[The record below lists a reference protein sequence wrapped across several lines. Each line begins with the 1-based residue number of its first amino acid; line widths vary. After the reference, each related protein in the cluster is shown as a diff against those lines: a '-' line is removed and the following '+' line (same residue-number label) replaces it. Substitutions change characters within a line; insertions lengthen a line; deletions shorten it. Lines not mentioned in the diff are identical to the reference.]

1 MSAIV
6 IYSSQ
11 SNNTKKV
18 ADAIA
23 EELSCESKPVGE
35 VGDLAGYDT
44 VAVGFWYKAGQ
55 PDAASQEL
63 LAKLAGKKVFLFGTH
78 GAAVGTPP
86 ADNGMIKAKELAAGA
101 TVAGIFSCPGEV
113 GEKVLEM
120 AAAKDPQPPWLAAAP
135 DAKGHPDEAD
145 LAAAKIAVRAAL

>member
-18 ADAIA
+18 ADAVA
-23 EELSCESKPVGE
+23 EEMGCESKPVSE
-35 VGDLAGYDT
+35 AGDISAYDT

-55 PDAASQEL
+55 PDPASQEF
-63 LAKLAGKKVFLFGTH
+63 LATLTGKKVFLFGTH

-86 ADNGMIKAKELAAGA
+86 ADNGMAKAKELAAGA
-101 TVAGIFSCPGEV
+101 TVVGTFNCPGEV
-113 GEKVLEM
+113 GEKVLKM
-120 AAAKDPQPPWLAAAP
+120 AAAKNPQPPWLAAAP

-145 LAAAKIAVRAAL
+145 LAAAKMAARAAL

>member
-6 IYSSQ
+6 IYSSK

-18 ADAIA
+18 AEAVA
-23 EELSCESKPVGE
+23 EELGCESRPVKE
-35 VGDLAGYDT
+35 SGDISGYDT
-44 VAVGFWYKAGQ
+44 VAVGFWYQAGQ
-55 PDAASQEL
+55 PDPASQKF
-63 LAKLAGKKVFLFGTH
+63 LATLAGKKVFLFATH

-86 ADNGMIKAKELAAGA
+86 AENGMNKAKELAAGA
-101 TVAGIFSCPGEV
+101 EIIGTFSCPGEV
-113 GEKVLEM
+113 AGKILEV

-145 LAAAKIAVRAAL
+145 LAAAKAAVKATL

>member
-18 ADAIA
+18 AEAVA
-23 EELSCESKPVGE
+23 EELGCESRPVGE
-35 VGDLAGYDT
+35 AGDIAAYDT

-55 PDAASQEL
+55 PDPASQEF
-63 LAKLAGKKVFLFGTH
+63 LATLAGKKVFLFGTH

-86 ADNGMIKAKELAAGA
+86 AENGMAKAQELAAGA
-101 TVAGIFSCPGEV
+101 TVVGMFSCPGEV

-120 AAAKDPQPPWLAAAP
+120 AAAKNPQPPWLSAAP
-135 DAKGHPDEAD
+135 AAKGHPDEAD
-145 LAAAKIAVRAAL
+145 LAAARVAARAAL

>member
-18 ADAIA
+18 AEAIA
-23 EELSCESKPVGE
+23 DELSCESRPVADA
-35 VGDLAGYDT
+35 GDISSFDT

-55 PDAASQEL
+55 PDPASQEF
-63 LAKLAGKKVFLFGTH
+63 LATLAGKKVFLFGTH

-86 ADNGMIKAKELAAGA
+86 ADNGIAKAKELAAGA
-101 TVAGIFSCPGEV
+101 DIIGTFNCPGEV

-120 AAAKDPQPPWLAAAP
+120 AAAKDPQPPWLPAAP
-135 DAKGHPDEAD
+135 DAKGHPDAAD
-145 LAAAKIAVRAAL
+145 LAAARAAVKASI

>member
-1 MSAIV
+1 MDSV
-6 IYSSQ
+6 EPR
-11 SNNTKKV
+11 NT
-18 ADAIA
+18 
-23 EELSCESKPVGE
+23 EEIGCESKPVSE
-35 VGDLAGYDT
+35 AGDIAAYDT

-55 PDAASQEL
+55 PDPASQEF

-86 ADNGMIKAKELAAGA
+86 ADNGMAKAQDLAAGA
-101 TVAGIFSCPGEV
+101 TVVGTFSCPGEV

-120 AAAKDPQPPWLAAAP
+120 VAAKDPQPPWLAAAP

-145 LAAAKIAVRAAL
+145 FTAAKLAVRAAL